1 MFRRSTRQAAL
12 AGAVAYARWRWPPPR
27 KPKTFSPRCS
37 ARSAGRMP
45 LRSSGCRLPAK
56 AVPSLRKAM
65 STGPRI
71 ITYGGSQAFCV
82 RSCDGRYFPVNG
94 PDNQS
99 RAASCNSFCPASETR
114 VVYGSNI
121 DNAAT
126 EKREAVFGIAEC
138 ISLSQRD
145 RGGMHLQR
153 QGPDRSC
160 AGQDR
165 ERPDASQGR
174 SCRRRQ
180 WADGRRPQR
189 RQTRRIAGFLAR
201 PEIGALTLSAGTG
214 GGERSD
220 RAAAKLP
227 AAITASNELNSLL
240 GCFRGFFGCL

>member
-1 MFRRSTRQAAL
+1 M
-12 AGAVAYARWRWPPPR
+12 PPEII
-27 KPKTFSPRCS
+27 
-37 ARSAGRMP
+37 
-45 LRSSGCRLPAK
+45 RLPFAGEGSP
-56 AVPSLRKAM
+56 AAPQSEVP
-65 STGPRI
+65 GPRI

-99 RAASCNSFCPASETR
+99 RAASCNSSTR
-114 VVYGSNI
+114 RAKPGWST
-121 DNAAT
+121 AAISIMPSR
-126 EKREAVFGIAEC
+126 KREAVFGIAEC
-138 ISLSQRD
+138 VSLSQRD
-145 RGGMHLQR
+145 RDGMHLQR

-180 WADGRRPQR
+180 WADGRRPQC

-214 GGERSD
+214 GGEERVTGLAPQSC
-220 RAAAKLP
+220 P
-227 AAITASNELNSLL
+227 SGNP
-240 GCFRGFFGCL
+240 GFE